1 MYEDRITI
9 FIDILGFRNIV
20 EKTKSDIKYS
30 QEIFSVLDSMSSSQ
44 IKNEL
49 FGELNVNGQ
58 DSKEE
63 EKTRLLQ
70 SEISHRLIQKSS
82 IKVTHFSDSIVLSI
96 GLENDMYAMSMIE
109 YVSRL
114 IYRLWK
120 DFKILI
126 RGGIAVGKL
135 SHVDK
140 GPLFGPAM
148 VKAYDIETN
157 LANYPRI
164 ILDNNAYQIITNS
177 PSYKLLKNIFK
188 PYSGEKVVNGSL
200 IKIEQGFEMNLA
212 TSFKHLMN
220 SHFTVHPANRKV
232 VQDVIDNTTD
242 NLKAMAKKNESLKV
256 KEKYDYLITELEQ
269 TEIMIK

>member
-1 MYEDRITI
+1 M
-9 FIDILGFRNIV
+9 L
-20 EKTKSDIKYS
+20 IK
-30 QEIFSVLDSMSSSQ
+30 SSQ
-44 IKNEL
+44 I
-49 FGELNVNGQ
+49 V
-58 DSKEE
+58 
-63 EKTRLLQ
+63 
-70 SEISHRLIQKSS
+70 
-82 IKVTHFSDSIVLSI
+82 
-96 GLENDMYAMSMIE
+96 
-109 YVSRL
+109 
-114 IYRLWK
+114 
-120 DFKILI
+120 
-126 RGGIAVGKL
+126 
-135 SHVDK
+135 
-140 GPLFGPAM
+140 
-148 VKAYDIETN
+148 
-157 LANYPRI
+157 
-164 ILDNNAYQIITNS
+164 